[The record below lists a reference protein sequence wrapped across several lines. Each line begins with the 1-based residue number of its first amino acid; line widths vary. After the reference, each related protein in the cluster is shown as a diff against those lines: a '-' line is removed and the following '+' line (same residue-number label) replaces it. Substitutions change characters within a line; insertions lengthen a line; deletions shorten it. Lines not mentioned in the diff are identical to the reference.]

1 MSHKLIDLNED
12 LRKLRDEGYNVDI
25 YGGYLIVRDIPYVNE
40 KRQVRRDGV
49 LADALNLNG
58 EIINPPGD
66 HTIKFA
72 GDYPCDSEGKVMEGI
87 RQNSDPVTIS
97 PRLTTQHSFSA
108 RPQPTGN
115 YRGYYEKVRT
125 YDAILS
131 GPAAVLDPSVSA
143 KTFRVVEPEDD
154 GSPFQYIDTA
164 SAQAEISAVT
174 QKLAVE
180 RLAIVGM
187 GGTGSYVLD
196 LLAKTPANEIHIF
209 DGDKF
214 SSHNAFRAPGAAS
227 KDDLHKQLL
236 KVEYF
241 KEIYIRMHKR
251 IFDHPEYVDASNVDQ
266 LRDMACVFVCVDSGP
281 DKKLILEKL
290 EEFGVPFIDV
300 GMGLYV
306 VNHRLGGILQ
316 VVTSTPENRAQA
328 KARISFAADDDE
340 NPYDKNIQVAD
351 LNALNAV
358 LAVIRWKKMREFYS
372 DTKRERYNS
381 YSIGGSMLLNE
392 DIHDPAH

>member
-25 YGGYLIVRDIPYVNE
+25 YGGYLIVRDVPYVND
-40 KRQVRRDGV
+40 KRELRRDGV
-49 LADALNLNG
+49 LATPLNLNG
-58 EIINPPGD
+58 DILNPPSD

-72 GDYPCDSEGKVMEGI
+72 GDYPCGSDGKPIEGI
-87 RQNSDPVTIS
+87 RQGSEALSIT

-108 RPQPTGN
+108 KPPAGN
-115 YRGYYEKVRT
+115 YKNYYEKIRT
-125 YDAILS
+125 YVAILS
-131 GPAAVLDPSVSA
+131 GPASTMDPQTTA

-164 SAQAEISAVT
+164 SAQAEISAIT
-174 QKLAVE
+174 QKLAADKI
-180 RLAIVGM
+180 AIVGL

-196 LLAKTPANEIHIF
+196 LLAKTPVKEIHIF

-227 KDDLHKQLL
+227 KDDLHKQPL

-241 KEIYIRMHKR
+241 KKIYVRMHKG
-251 IFDHPEYVDASNVDQ
+251 IKEHPAHIDANNIDQ
-266 LRDMACVFVCVDSGP
+266 LRDMACVFVCIDAGP
-281 DKKLILEKL
+281 EKKLIIDKL
-290 EEFGVPFIDV
+290 TEFGALFIDV

-306 VNHRLGGILQ
+306 NNEKIGGILQ
-316 VVTSTPENRAQA
+316 VVTSTPDNREKAR
-328 KARISFAADDDE
+328 ARISFGGRDE
-340 NPYDKNIQVAD
+340 NNEYDKNIQIAD

-358 LAVIRWKKMREFYS
+358 LAVIR
-372 DTKRERYNS
+372 
-381 YSIGGSMLLNE
+381 
-392 DIHDPAH
+392 